1 MKKKR
6 MLRLITYVLLIA
18 MAGFVYG
25 MFVRYTG
32 LAIPCPFRQ
41 LTGLKCPGCGV
52 TGMCVALM
60 QLDFKAAFLCNPM
73 LFLLLAPLGAV
84 LAASAASYVN
94 HGAWKLK
101 RWQNTILYVSIALLV
116 VFCAVRNILCI

>member
-32 LAIPCPFRQ
+32 LAIPCPFRR

-60 QLDFKAAFLCNPM
+60 RLDFKAAFLCHPM

-84 LAASAASYVN
+84 FAASAVSYVN
-94 HGAWKLK
+94 RGSWKLE
-101 RWQNTILYVSIALLV
+101 RWQNIILYASIALLV
-116 VFCAVRNILCI
+116 GFCAVRNILCI